1 MPAQETRGEILGRVT
16 DPSGAVVSGASV
28 RAIDHA
34 SNAAAAA
41 IANASGDYRL
51 PSLNPGLYEVSV
63 EMPGF
68 RRYRRARVA
77 VRSGESASVDV
88 KLEVG
93 PASERIKVVAQ
104 APLVGTASFEMAVK
118 SEKFLELPIRDG
130 TPVMLAVLAPGVV
143 NVSDGGTYRP
153 YDNQNSSSPLDAFKG
168 LRDQLVEPVQ
178 PTVQQYGS
186 FPMGLPEKP
195 ENVPSVPGF
204 SYGRS

>member
-1 MPAQETRGEILGRVT
+1 MLGGAWAAKTPAIKIKTSGMRLMCSTVPSPPVPGLCFTVKSYTLTLNTETRKTTMKRCCDTGRRRALAFRLPAQETRGEILGRVT
-16 DPSGAVVSGASV
+16 DPSGAVVAGASV

-41 IANASGDYRL
+41 IANASGDCRL

-68 RRYRRARVA
+68 RRYRRERVA

-118 SEKFLELPIRDG
+118 SEKFLDLPIPDG
-130 TPVMLAVLAPGVV
+130 TP
-143 NVSDGGTYRP
+143 
-153 YDNQNSSSPLDAFKG
+153 
-168 LRDQLVEPVQ
+168 
-178 PTVQQYGS
+178 
-186 FPMGLPEKP
+186 
-195 ENVPSVPGF
+195 
-204 SYGRS
+204 

>member
-1 MPAQETRGEILGRVT
+1 M
-16 DPSGAVVSGASV
+16 S
-28 RAIDHA
+28 
-34 SNAAAAA
+34 
-41 IANASGDYRL
+41 
-51 PSLNPGLYEVSV
+51 
-63 EMPGF
+63 
-68 RRYRRARVA
+68 
-77 VRSGESASVDV
+77 
-88 KLEVG
+88 
-93 PASERIKVVAQ
+93 PASERIKVLAQ

-130 TPVMLAVLAPGVV
+130 NPVMLAVLAPGVV

-153 YDNQNSSSPLDAFKG
+153 YDNQNSSSPLDDAKPFKG

>member
-16 DPSGAVVSGASV
+16 NALGAVVAGASV
-28 RAIDHA
+28 RAIDQA

-68 RRYRRARVA
+68 RRYRRERVA

-93 PASERIKVVAQ
+93 PPSERIQVVAQ

-118 SEKFLELPIRDG
+118 SEKFLE
-130 TPVMLAVLAPGVV
+130 
-143 NVSDGGTYRP
+143 SDGGTYRP
-153 YDNQNSSSPLDAFKG
+153 YDNQNSSSPLDDAKPFKG

-178 PTVQQYGS
+178 PAVQQYGS